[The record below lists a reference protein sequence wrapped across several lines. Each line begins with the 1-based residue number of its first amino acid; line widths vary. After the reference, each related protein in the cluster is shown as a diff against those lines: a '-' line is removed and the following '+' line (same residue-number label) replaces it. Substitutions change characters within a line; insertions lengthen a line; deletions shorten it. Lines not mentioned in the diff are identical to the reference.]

1 MSSLFV
7 SLRSD
12 HHEEKISGDEAA
24 PPPPSAQSETGGWLS
39 GLISGAGKLISSVIG
54 PDYSSSSSL
63 DSSDDD
69 DDDDDVDLDE
79 DQVAAVSSKKHDEL
93 ILGGQDTRV
102 PEVCMERSLA
112 IVSEIESKYAIEQL
126 LMQESF
132 SREEC
137 DKLVKIIQS
146 RVVDCGPSELGQIG
160 VEKELSLIASGTD
173 TAVPLAWYKGELP
186 KRISYSSGS
195 PNIHSPEPFFHRE
208 LAPDFHD
215 KAVTEAK
222 KWLEA
227 KRTSSSPKSRFDY
240 ARCSLNTDMFHADF
254 EGQISSPSE
263 MAKSYIRSLPQSPS
277 FGGIRYKST
286 PPCGVPLVKEETT
299 NMRHPAHSSKV
310 LKRSQETSVSEVALD
325 NSQRVSIRP
334 TGNLLS
340 ISKFTKVNFPSGYS
354 DNEASRIPSEAGQGG
369 IEEALLGIN
378 NYTNC
383 SSMKRSFD
391 EALNLSFKNHN
402 TSVAPVETPILTALP
417 LGPIPY
423 QVGRYPIFPDSIF
436 LAPDKHKD
444 PQEPSLVNKQVWNA
458 STPLDSH
465 AMAIKQEE
473 HDEFVLDD
481 SSSVP
486 KLMLKEDIDAAPCSS
501 PEQRTEHPVGY
512 KRRRRCSAETTSCH
526 QTNSCRGRLGN
537 GDALKENQQML
548 IEGQAST
555 GRTRGRK
562 AVARPGRGRGKM
574 R

>member
-1 MSSLFV
+1 MSSPFV

-69 DDDDDVDLDE
+69 DDDDDDVDLG
-79 DQVAAVSSKKHDEL
+79 
-93 ILGGQDTRV
+93 I
-102 PEVCMERSLA
+102 
-112 IVSEIESKYAIEQL
+112 
-126 LMQESF
+126 
-132 SREEC
+132 
-137 DKLVKIIQS
+137 
-146 RVVDCGPSELGQIG
+146 
-160 VEKELSLIASGTD
+160 
-173 TAVPLAWYKGELP
+173 
-186 KRISYSSGS
+186 
-195 PNIHSPEPFFHRE
+195 
-208 LAPDFHD
+208 
-215 KAVTEAK
+215 
-222 KWLEA
+222 
-227 KRTSSSPKSRFDY
+227 
-240 ARCSLNTDMFHADF
+240 
-254 EGQISSPSE
+254 SPS
-263 MAKSYIRSLPQSPS
+263 LFSP
-277 FGGIRYKST
+277 FVWEDKIQGYPRYKST

-310 LKRSQETSVSEVALD
+310 LKRSQETSVSEDALD
-325 NSQRVSIRP
+325 NSRRVSIRP

-383 SSMKRSFD
+383 SSTKRSFD

-423 QVGRYPIFPDSIF
+423 QVGRYPIFRDSIF

-444 PQEPSLVNKQVWNA
+444 PQEPSLVNKQVWNV

-526 QTNSCRGRLGN
+526 QTNSCRGQLGN
-537 GDALKENQQML
+537 GAVLKENQQML

>member
-1 MSSLFV
+1 MSSLFI

-69 DDDDDVDLDE
+69 DDDDDDVDLVRRLQADHFYQFVQMKIRE
-79 DQVAAVSSKKHDEL
+79 D
-93 ILGGQDTRV
+93 
-102 PEVCMERSLA
+102 
-112 IVSEIESKYAIEQL
+112 
-126 LMQESF
+126 
-132 SREEC
+132 
-137 DKLVKIIQS
+137 KIQ
-146 RVVDCGPSELGQIG
+146 GYP
-160 VEKELSLIASGTD
+160 
-173 TAVPLAWYKGELP
+173 
-186 KRISYSSGS
+186 
-195 PNIHSPEPFFHRE
+195 
-208 LAPDFHD
+208 
-215 KAVTEAK
+215 
-222 KWLEA
+222 
-227 KRTSSSPKSRFDY
+227 
-240 ARCSLNTDMFHADF
+240 
-254 EGQISSPSE
+254 
-263 MAKSYIRSLPQSPS
+263 
-277 FGGIRYKST
+277 RYKST

-310 LKRSQETSVSEVALD
+310 LKRNQETSVSEDALD
-325 NSQRVSIRP
+325 NSRRVSIRP

-383 SSMKRSFD
+383 SSTKRSFD

-423 QVGRYPIFPDSIF
+423 QVGRYPIFRDSIF

-526 QTNSCRGRLGN
+526 QTNSCRGQLGN
-537 GDALKENQQML
+537 GAVLKENQQML

-555 GRTRGRK
+555 VGLGGEKQWRDRGEGGER
-562 AVARPGRGRGKM
+562 
-574 R
+574 